1 VPAALLLEE
10 GLPPE
15 ALFGELLLAA
25 LQLRGLSIALV
36 VKALLPH
43 FRNAQLPHTPNQ
55 SIPMQKTVYQH
66 GTMFAVK
73 RYPPCSICNLT
84 TNGALTRPVRIG
96 RPSMDCAQGARNN
109 DPGRQLR
116 QRVGGDG
123 KRMRNFGVETGPT
136 ISHATSVPLALGAK
150 KG

>member
-96 RPSMDCAQGARNN
+96 RPSMDCAQGDRLLADRL
-109 DPGRQLR
+109 DLQL
-116 QRVGGDG
+116 
-123 KRMRNFGVETGPT
+123 K
-136 ISHATSVPLALGAK
+136 LAAPSLGAPLDK
-150 KG
+150 DDSHQPQPQLTKM